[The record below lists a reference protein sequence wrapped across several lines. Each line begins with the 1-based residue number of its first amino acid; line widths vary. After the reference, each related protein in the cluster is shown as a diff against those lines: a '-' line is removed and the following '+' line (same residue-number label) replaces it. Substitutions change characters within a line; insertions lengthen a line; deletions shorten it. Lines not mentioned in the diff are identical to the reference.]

1 MNVLDIINLIIY
13 PQLYI
18 LALGLFGLV
27 INLKHPRLHWSSFNE
42 IKNSASIMIYTFSEM
57 LIALVLCGIF
67 IIFYFLMGLVIA
79 VIISLLLIIL
89 FILIMIQVLNKEGK
103 KWFDEIVC

>member
-1 MNVLDIINLIIY
+1 
-13 PQLYI
+13 
-18 LALGLFGLV
+18 
-27 INLKHPRLHWSSFNE
+27 
-42 IKNSASIMIYTFSEM
+42 MIYTFSEM